1 MPTDSND
8 RKALLRSIRL
18 SPIASI
24 VTDARAAD
32 NPIIAANVHFERLS
46 GYSEAE
52 LIGRN
57 CRILAGRDTD
67 PAQSAALGRA
77 IASASPQVVELV
89 NYRKD
94 GNSFLNAVM
103 VAPVLGEDGRP
114 DYFFGSQM
122 EVRREH
128 AGLTGLQARERI
140 ATLTPRQQMVLRLMA
155 QGLRNRQIAERM
167 SLSEKTI
174 KMHRGALV
182 MRLGVST
189 AAQAIRLAVEAEY

>member
-1 MPTDSND
+1 MRTDSDD
-8 RKALLRSIRL
+8 RLALLRSIRL

-24 VTDARAAD
+24 VTDARASD

-52 LIGRN
+52 LIGQN
-57 CRILAGRDTD
+57 CRILAGPDTD
-67 PAQSAALGRA
+67 PGHSAALGRA
-77 IASASPQVVELV
+77 VATATPQLVVLV

-94 GNSFLNAVM
+94 GTRFLNAVM
-103 VAPVLGEDGRP
+103 VAPVLGDDGRP
-114 DYFFGSQM
+114 LYFVGSQM
-122 EVRREH
+122 EVHREH
-128 AGLTGLQARERI
+128 AGPAGVQARERI

-167 SLSEKTI
+167 KLTEKTI

-182 MRLGVST
+182 ERLGVVT
-189 AAQAIRLAVEAEY
+189 TTQAVRLAVEAGY